1 MDILL
6 PQAVLVAV
14 LYIVPAG
21 IDHKNAGALRSI
33 LFIYHQDTGRNPCAI
48 EQVGGQANQSLD
60 IPPIYNSFADVR
72 FCIAAKQHTMGQNDC
87 GLAIRFQRFQNMKQP
102 SIVAVLLRRHP

>member
-33 LFIYHQDTGRNPCAI
+33 LFIYHQDTGRNSRSI
-48 EQVGGQANQSLD
+48 EQVGGQSNNAFD
-60 IPPIYNSFADVR
+60 ITPVNDLFADVSLG
-72 FCIAAKQHTMGQNDC
+72 IATEQHTMRQNDC
-87 GLAIRFQRFQNMKQP
+87 CLAGRFQRF
-102 SIVAVLLRRHP
+102 